1 MVPFFKGFKDSSLS
15 IFEASCI
22 LHKYERR
29 TGLTVTRE
37 ELDSGTLREKLDPSD
52 YDTSCLVSSPII
64 LTFQDR
70 LQPTR
75 VYLLD
80 FWQISCFPSFGDDL
94 SVVNRGIV
102 RTPSR
107 DFQLSPNRRFH

>member
-1 MVPFFKGFKDSSLS
+1 MVPLFKGFKDSSIS

-22 LHKYERR
+22 LHKYERQ

-75 VYLLD
+75 EYLLD
-80 FWQISCFPSFGDDL
+80 F
-94 SVVNRGIV
+94 
-102 RTPSR
+102 
-107 DFQLSPNRRFH
+107 

>member
-1 MVPFFKGFKDSSLS
+1 MVPL
-15 IFEASCI
+15 FEAPRIPAYQFLRLAAS

-37 ELDSGTLREKLDPSD
+37 ELDSSMLREKLDPSV

-75 VYLLD
+75 EYLLV
-80 FWQISCFPSFGDDL
+80 F
-94 SVVNRGIV
+94 
-102 RTPSR
+102 
-107 DFQLSPNRRFH
+107 